1 MTFDGCQSQC
11 QFNQFEIK
19 SAKLIIVT
27 VNMNSINSTQT
38 IWQEKE
44 EKTTRSMPN
53 QIYLSL
59 QNSKWTHGKCVW
71 WKMWDAMRFGWNEFN
86 DFSIYLTSSSGK
98 CQKFGDLIERRDQ
111 FSIVVDVSYEFNFRY
126 FERWRKK
133 AKRKNGSKHLQWILN
148 WTYTM
153 PALSALPSHPSIYI
167 LIRARVHTISCQSNK
182 SRREERRSTRKKEYY
197 GKWHRKFIMNF
208 PNQFFFSA
216 SLLFD
221 ILFVSVVFFF
231 FLHFVKQGKGI
242 SIQHLIQYSE
252 FGIEVKEYWSDIEA
266 T

>member
-71 WKMWDAMRFGWNEFN
+71 WKMWDAMRFGWNEFI
-86 DFSIYLTSSSGK
+86 DFSIYFTSSSGK

-133 AKRKNGSKHLQWILN
+133 
-148 WTYTM
+148 
-153 PALSALPSHPSIYI
+153 
-167 LIRARVHTISCQSNK
+167 
-182 SRREERRSTRKKEYY
+182 RRERTAASTFNEYWIEHIQCQLCQLCHRIHPFTYWYALVYTQFHVNQTKAGEKRDEAHGKKSTMEN
-197 GKWHRKFIMNF
+197 GIGNLLWISRIN
-208 PNQFFFSA
+208 FFFFA

-231 FLHFVKQGKGI
+231 FCI
-242 SIQHLIQYSE
+242 SLNRA
-252 FGIEVKEYWSDIEA
+252 EA
-266 T
+266 FPFNI

>member
-86 DFSIYLTSSSGK
+86 DFSIYFTSSSGK

-182 SRREERRSTRKKEYY
+182 SRREERRSTRKKRVPWKMASEIYY
-197 GKWHRKFIMNF
+197 EF
-208 PNQFFFSA
+208 PESIFFLCL
-216 SLLFD
+216 SLVRYIIRFRCVL
-221 ILFVSVVFFF
+221 L